1 MTVLVDRI
9 HAGYTGCSDE
19 GRMATSSLRPT
30 RGLSRPTRRLSPV
43 HGVWFLLARAMFFF
57 GRAFSLL
64 RCAMFFDGVGD
75 FLFETVLADAAS
87 LTIAVPRDRDP
98 ERSSQSGCSERF
110 MPTRVTAPP

>member
-30 RGLSRPTRRLSPV
+30 RGLSRPMRRLSCSRHLV
-43 HGVWFLLARAMFFF
+43 LARSRHVFF

-87 LTIAVPRDRDP
+87 LNHRRSARPRSGTVLAV
-98 ERSSQSGCSERF
+98 G
-110 MPTRVTAPP
+110 